1 MNQGWSQLIHERL
14 QTPDRRS
21 SLKQCEGFSPGGKA
35 QRMSG
40 NGDRVELISERAHS
54 RTAHMRLP
62 LLSIERLQ
70 YCNQIALCPADGF
83 NPMHV
88 QNSRAHYLRSN

>member
-1 MNQGWSQLIHERL
+1 MNHGWIELIHEHS
-14 QTPDRRS
+14 QTPNSRS
-21 SLKQCEGFSPGGKA
+21 ALKKCEGFSPGGKA
-35 QRMSG
+35 ERMSG
-40 NGDRVELISERAHS
+40 DGDRVELISEWARPW
-54 RTAHMRLP
+54 TDHMRLP

-70 YCNQIALCPADGF
+70 YCNQIALRPTDGF